1 MQSTAYVFLTENG
14 AWQWNIYVCRKN
26 FLPVGMFSES
36 IDYNFFLIVAVVQKK
51 YIRSNENQSTTEE

>member
-1 MQSTAYVFLTENG
+1 
-14 AWQWNIYVCRKN
+14 
-26 FLPVGMFSES
+26 MFSES